1 MPATATLE
9 IGQTAPDFKLKGP
22 GGQFVSLSE
31 YLGNKNVVLVFYP
44 LAFSAVCSHQLPA
57 IEKQRPKLEDLDA
70 TVLGISI
77 DSHYANEAFARQL
90 GLGFPLLS
98 DFNHEVSQTY
108 GVFEPQKGHS
118 GRAVFVIDRQGR
130 VAYKDISPAPGD
142 MSQIPSLDA
151 VIDALRKLKK

>member
-1 MPATATLE
+1 MMMRPIPPRRARPSPKEIVMPATATLE

-70 TVLGISI
+70 TVLGVSI
-77 DSHYANEAFARQL
+77 DSHFANEAFARQL
-90 GLGFPLLS
+90 GVGFSLLS
-98 DFNHEVSQTY
+98 APSVITTPHTSGFRSRARLSSAIPSMRGTRSSA
-108 GVFEPQKGHS
+108 KI
-118 GRAVFVIDRQGR
+118 GRA
-130 VAYKDISPAPGD
+130 
-142 MSQIPSLDA
+142 
-151 VIDALRKLKK
+151 